1 MDNGDPG
8 GLVESVQ
15 RPVEEAFSTR
25 LGTVTLHLQQMEGT
39 IAGGI
44 ILSTN
49 SVTLTSVSYEVRT

>member
-15 RPVEEAFSTR
+15 RPVEEALSTW
-25 LGTVTLHLQQMEGT
+25 LGTVTLLLQQMEGT

-49 SVTLTSVSYEVRT
+49 SVTLTRVS

>member
-15 RPVEEAFSTR
+15 RHVEEALSTW
-25 LGTVTLHLQQMEGT
+25 LGTVTLLLQQMEGT

>member
-15 RPVEEAFSTR
+15 RPVEEALSTW
-25 LGTVTLHLQQMEGT
+25 LGTVTLLLQQMEGT